1 MIDKL
6 VLIVLL
12 VICAMLFAFA
22 FLFAYVISRFYKA
35 EEKRPPAK
43 KLTEQDEITR
53 REAQRLRKEV
63 INMLTYNGDPQE
75 EIHIDQVL
83 MAHSH

>member
-22 FLFAYVISRFYKA
+22 FVFAYVIARFYKA
-35 EEKRPPAK
+35 EEKKIPPAAK
-43 KLTEQDEITR
+43 KLTEEDEKAKR
-53 REAQRLRKEV
+53 AALRLQKEV
-63 INMLTYNGDPQE
+63 TNMLTYNGDPQE
-75 EIHIDQVL
+75 EIHID
-83 MAHSH
+83 

>member
-22 FLFAYVISRFYKA
+22 FLFAYVIARFYKA
-35 EEKRPPAK
+35 EEKSPPVAK
-43 KLTEQDEITR
+43 KLTEADEKAR
-53 REAQRLRKEV
+53 RAAQRLQKEV
-63 INMLTYNGDPQE
+63 TNMLTYNGEPQE
-75 EIHIDQVL
+75 EIIDD
-83 MAHSH
+83 